1 MGDPDKKLV
10 KMNMCIAV
18 ANDDFVIDNDDHSL
32 IPIFSSQTKKAVM
45 MTINA
50 MLVSMTSVP
59 IVTKKMK
66 KKVTIEFI
74 ADKDQTL

>member
-1 MGDPDKKLV
+1 MSYLKGDPNKKLV

-32 IPIFSSQTKKAVM
+32 IPIFSSQTIKAEM

-50 MLVSMTSVP
+50 MQSWC
-59 IVTKKMK
+59 
-66 KKVTIEFI
+66 
-74 ADKDQTL
+74 Q

>member
-50 MLVSMTSVP
+50 MMVSMTSVL
-59 IVTKKMK
+59 IVTEKMK

>member
-18 ANDDFVIDNDDHSL
+18 ANDDFVIDSDDHSL

-50 MLVSMTSVP
+50 M
-59 IVTKKMK
+59 K
-66 KKVTIEFI
+66 
-74 ADKDQTL
+74 

>member
-1 MGDPDKKLV
+1 
-10 KMNMCIAV
+10 MNMWIAL
-18 ANDDFVIDNDDHSL
+18 AIDDFVIDSDDHSL
-32 IPIFSSQTKKAVM
+32 IPIWCFSSRKIKAVV

-50 MLVSMTSVP
+50 MMVSMTSVP